1 MRVLAK
7 RERTDDEKAQ
17 HQARQV
23 QRLVGEKIRSIRH
36 ERLLTIEQLAE
47 LADIHP
53 NYLGSVERG
62 ERNLSLINIC
72 RIASGLGVPAAALL
86 TEVPTPH

>member
-1 MRVLAK
+1 MRGLAK
-7 RERTDDEKAQ
+7 HGHAADEKAQ
-17 HQARQV
+17 RQARQV

-62 ERNLSLINIC
+62 ERNLSLLNIW
-72 RIASGLGVPAAALL
+72 RIARGLNVPAGALL
-86 TEVPTPH
+86 SDVPR